1 MWWVEVGSRN
11 FFKNI
16 YSNLNF
22 NLPSNLRD
30 NPIFFFYC
38 FVFSALFRLDGED
51 LPVSRIWKK
60 KEREREKYRM
70 RRPQVR
76 CLVPS
81 PLLLNYFR
89 FFSARSG
96 INEVALQINVAWS
109 LKEKKKKRERVQG
122 KDKRRERKKRV
133 KKKIFW
139 RWWWFPRQR
148 ENYISWTNDPFI
160 ESTMLENVTRA
171 FCSNAIT
178 FCWQTV
184 SPKEKLRA

>member
-38 FVFSALFRLDGED
+38 FVSSALFRLYGED
-51 LPVSRIWKK
+51 LPVSRTWKK

-109 LKEKKKKRERVQG
+109 LKEKKKKRERMQE
-122 KDKRRERKKRV
+122 KDKRRKKKKRV
-133 KKKIFW
+133 KKKSF
-139 RWWWFPRQR
+139 
-148 ENYISWTNDPFI
+148 NDDDDDDDSARFLGKG
-160 ESTMLENVTRA
+160 ETMSLERMIPS
-171 FCSNAIT
+171 SNRR
-178 FCWQTV
+178 CWKT
-184 SPKEKLRA
+184 